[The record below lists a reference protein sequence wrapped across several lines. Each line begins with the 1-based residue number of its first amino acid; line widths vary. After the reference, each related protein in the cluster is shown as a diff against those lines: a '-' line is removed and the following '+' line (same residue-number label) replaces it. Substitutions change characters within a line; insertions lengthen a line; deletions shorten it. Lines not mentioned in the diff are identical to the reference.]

1 MFGKKTQD
9 FSEIHTQS
17 LLVEVLRTLAA
28 EIGQKCRIYLLRADT
43 RSRNKSGIK
52 FVELSGLAMLNIQS
66 SDGRHGRGTPIRFKF
81 IFPRDQTNANRLISG
96 NFTNQRYRGAELSLA
111 WQGSKSP
118 DCVVEGF
125 QYSSSAP
132 GALGDQGEIFWSL
145 TNLKLRNWN
154 LVMQMRN
161 LV

>member
-28 EIGQKCRIYLLRADT
+28 EIGQKCRIYLLRVDT
-43 RSRNKSGIK
+43 RSQNKYGIQ
-52 FVELSGLAMLNIQS
+52 FVELSGLAMLNVQS
-66 SDGRHGRGTPIRFKF
+66 SDGRHGQGSPIRFKF
-81 IFPRDQTNANRLISG
+81 IFPRDQINADRFTSG
-96 NFTNQRYRGAELSLA
+96 NFANQQKRGAELSLA

-118 DCVVEGF
+118 DCVVEDF

-145 TNLKLRNWN
+145 KSLKLKSWN
-154 LVMQMRN
+154 FILEIQN
-161 LV
+161 LI